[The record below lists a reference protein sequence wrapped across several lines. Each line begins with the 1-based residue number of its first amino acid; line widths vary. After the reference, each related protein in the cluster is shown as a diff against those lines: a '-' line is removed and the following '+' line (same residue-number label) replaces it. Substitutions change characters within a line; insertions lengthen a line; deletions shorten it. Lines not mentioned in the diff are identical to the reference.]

1 MSGLRVKTVGIV
13 QVSLDDYRSSMS
25 RRLRRSVLA
34 TVVASFALIGAA
46 LPASGAPETN
56 LASGGNPPGGWLIDP
71 SVYQEVFGNP
81 GVGAPQGT
89 VVADSGFRPYPHGF
103 PLPNWGT
110 AESFAQNAVVYG
122 IPTRVTLEQ
131 LEKGQFS
138 AQAPLNS
145 LALRRTLGDGV
156 CRDAKTIDPKTG
168 HCDLILGAELLAQM
182 IQTAG
187 LGGHCFGLAA
197 AAAGLYNGQLPANQV
212 GASGLGINAFNTMG
226 TRATQTITR
235 LFGVQYL
242 DPDLLPTAKA
252 GQSPTQLVQTLIETL
267 PSGTVPFILT
277 VFGEIGGHGI
287 TPYAVL
293 DRGNGLYDIAVYD
306 NNFPFRALAVTVDT
320 NTDSF
325 VYTSA
330 TDPNS
335 PSYTWSTA
343 TGSTIALVD
352 VDDVLAQ
359 QPCPVCRGKD
369 QGTMLAFSSW
379 STVNSEAI
387 AIGLLDLEGQPL
399 AEDLY
404 RALSPLNPPTEA
416 QQSAP
421 LIVVDPGVE
430 FMVAIQAGQL
440 AEPQPMEVYALS
452 NGASQYLLLE
462 DLPANGTTLFGVG
475 ENSALFQSS
484 KASSPRIQQLYD
496 GRTTSYDVNGHPLAL
511 PKEVSVNQDWNR
523 STKQVRYSSSATRAL
538 TWNVQ
543 VTGVRDSGEAGWV
556 ALGVSVPAGATILVD
571 YSRASATTSPL
582 AWIVAKGGGRTP
594 VTMQPVTENLIEQYR
609 DEIYVT
615 QGPS

>member
-1 MSGLRVKTVGIV
+1 MSGLRVKNVGIV
-13 QVSLDDYRSSMS
+13 QMSLDDYRSSMLP
-25 RRLRRSVLA
+25 RLRRSVFA

-81 GVGAPQGT
+81 GVGAPHGT

-145 LALRRTLGDGV
+145 LALRRTLGNGV
-156 CRDAKTIDPKTG
+156 CRDAKTIDPRTG

-511 PKEVSVNQDWNR
+511 PREVSVNQDWNR

-571 YSRASATTSPL
+571 YSRASATTAPL

>member
-1 MSGLRVKTVGIV
+1 MSGLRVKNVGIV
-13 QVSLDDYRSSMS
+13 QMSLDDYRSSMLP
-25 RRLRRSVLA
+25 RLRRSVFA

-71 SVYQEVFGNP
+71 SVYQDVFGNP

-131 LEKGQFS
+131 LEEGQFS

-156 CRDAKTIDPKTG
+156 CRDAKTIDPRTG